1 MDHSSSESSDEE
13 LIPQTKKVQKTTVLK
28 SQPKSVQ
35 DLQDMSWEIGAY
47 KKVKLNNYKEKLYID
62 LREYFFD
69 KNGQSLPTKKGVS
82 FSYTDLPLLLKIL

>member
-1 MDHSSSESSDEE
+1 
-13 LIPQTKKVQKTTVLK
+13 
-28 SQPKSVQ
+28 
-35 DLQDMSWEIGAY
+35 MSWEIGAY